1 MSNPLEA
8 VFLERDR
15 LLKLK
20 AELSAA
26 VAHARAAAWRVEVFH
41 PDHPPLV
48 DHGVLQEVERLAG
61 VIGLHWVFL
70 TSEDAETTRPRWS
83 CTVLPDDWGLEH
95 IAVMV
100 GVFPSLSQA
109 RKNGWSGVPAAG
121 FEKRDVGPCKIHR
134 IKVV

>member
-48 DHGVLQEVERLAG
+48 DQGVLQEMERLAG
-61 VIGLHWVFL
+61 VIGLQWVFL
-70 TSEDAETTRPRWS
+70 TPDAIPISRPRWS

-109 RKNGWSGVPAAG
+109 RKNGWSGPPMAG
-121 FEKRDVGPCKIHR
+121 FEKRDVGPSKIHR
-134 IKVV
+134 IRIL

>member
-8 VFLERDR
+8 VFIERDR

-41 PDHPPLV
+41 RDHPPLV
-48 DHGVLQEVERLAG
+48 DQGVLQEMERLAG
-61 VIGLHWVFL
+61 MLCLHWIFL
-70 TSEDAETTRPRWS
+70 TDANAATNRPLWS
-83 CTVLPDDWGLEH
+83 CTVLPADWGLEH

-109 RKNGWSGVPAAG
+109 RKNGWSGPPTAG
-121 FEKRDVGPCKIHR
+121 FEKRDVGPSKIHR
-134 IKVV
+134 IRIL

>member
-8 VFLERDR
+8 IHLERER

-26 VAHARAAAWRVEVFH
+26 VGHAKAAAWRIDLFN
-41 PDHPPLV
+41 PDRPAVIDWDELT
-48 DHGVLQEVERLAG
+48 RLEQLTWE
-61 VIGLHWVFL
+61 IGLHWVFL
-70 TSEDAETTRPRWS
+70 VGEHTDPARPMWS
-83 CTVLPDDWGLEH
+83 CTVLPFDWGLEH

-109 RKNGWSGVPAAG
+109 RKNGWSGDPVPG
-121 FEKRDVGPCKIHR
+121 FEKRDTGPGRIHR
-134 IKVV
+134 IKII